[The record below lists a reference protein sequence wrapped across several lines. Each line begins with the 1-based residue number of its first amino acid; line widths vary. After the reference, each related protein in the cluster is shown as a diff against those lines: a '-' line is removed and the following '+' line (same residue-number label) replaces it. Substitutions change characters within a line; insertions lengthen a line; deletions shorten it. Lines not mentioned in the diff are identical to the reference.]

1 MWYIFQKLSCLIFTY
16 YKIGLFLSPLM
27 RSLET
32 CPRNVQDNGAMKLSL
47 DIIPDLFQML
57 HSKITL
63 LFCFGTKIDWLLLS
77 PEMIVLYNYLA
88 TIFEWYHLFVVS
100 TAPPPTL
107 VAGSMNKWS
116 HTLQAVLH
124 FLAVFWSPP
133 AQNKKMKW

>member
-32 CPRNVQDNGAMKLSL
+32 CPRNVQDNGAMKLNL

-63 LFCFGTKIDWLLLS
+63 LFCFGTKTDWLLLS

-88 TIFEWYHLFVVS
+88 AIFEWYHLFVVS

-107 VAGSMNKWS
+107 VAGPMNKWS
-116 HTLQAVLH
+116 HSLQAMLN

-133 AQNKKMKW
+133 TQKKKMKW